1 MYIKFLDSNL
11 PQLCREKMPY
21 LTNLLRMNSWPPEEK
36 NEFLKSY
43 FNHQVNG
50 KLKYS
55 ESDFKSAYSK
65 DQAIEV
71 RANYAKFCLAK

>member
-1 MYIKFLDSNL
+1 
-11 PQLCREKMPY
+11 MPY
-21 LTNLLRMNSWPPEEK
+21 LTNLLRMNTWPTEEK

-55 ESDFKSAYSK
+55 ESDLKAAYSK

-71 RANYAKFCLAK
+71 WPHYAKIFVAKRKSSK

>member
-1 MYIKFLDSNL
+1 
-11 PQLCREKMPY
+11 MPY
-21 LTNLLRMNSWPPEEK
+21 LTNLLRMNTWPTEEK

-43 FNHQVNG
+43 FNHQVKG

-55 ESDFKSAYSK
+55 ESDLKAAYSK

-71 RANYAKFCLAK
+71 RPHYPKNF